1 MSCLLNFLPKHLLL
15 GSGSSGLQFLFA
27 DAVLLESSHEG
38 GLVGRGLE
46 SSMTQFGAG
55 VDELEVDGLK
65 SGALGVHQQRLSQGD
80 DALLGTNAAA
90 LDHQEVVVDLSV
102 EGEATHWGDRLVGDV
117 VLGGGAVLD
126 DLREKI
132 ERLVILLN
140 RQTMITSESFISP
153 IIW

>member
-15 GSGSSGLQFLFA
+15 GSGSSGLQLLFA
-27 DAVLLESSHEG
+27 EAVLLESSHEG

-46 SSMTQFGAG
+46 SSVTQLGAG

-80 DALLGTNAAA
+80 DALLGTDAAA

-102 EGEATHWGDRLVGDV
+102 EGEASHWSDRLVGDV

-126 DLREKI
+126 DLRRKK
-132 ERLVILLN
+132 
-140 RQTMITSESFISP
+140 SGS
-153 IIW
+153 